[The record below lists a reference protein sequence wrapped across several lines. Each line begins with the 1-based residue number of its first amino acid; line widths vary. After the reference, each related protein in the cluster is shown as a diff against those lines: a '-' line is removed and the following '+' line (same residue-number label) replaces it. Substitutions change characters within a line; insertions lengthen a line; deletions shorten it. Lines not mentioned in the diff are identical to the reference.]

1 MDSPE
6 YGYDRLSRSHFR
18 RDVKWMLA
26 SALSCALSTGCIILT
41 SIGMPGHAYQGAVQ
55 IPIILVLCI
64 SVIALA
70 STSAKVIWALRGS
83 NRK

>member
-6 YGYDRLSRSHFR
+6 YDYDRLSRRHLR
-18 RDVKWMLA
+18 RDVKWLLA
-26 SALSCALSTGCIILT
+26 SALSCALSTGGIILT

-55 IPIILVLCI
+55 IPIIVVLCI

-70 STSAKVIWALRGS
+70 STSAKVIWGLKGS
-83 NRK
+83 NKK

>member
-6 YGYDRLSRSHFR
+6 FGYDRLPRSRFR

-26 SALSCALSTGCIILT
+26 SALSCALSTGCIIFT
-41 SIGMPGHAYQGAVQ
+41 SIGMPGHDYQGAIQ
-55 IPIILVLCI
+55 IPIIVVLCI

-70 STSAKVIWALRGS
+70 STSAKVIWGMKGPTS
-83 NRK
+83 K